1 MNTSHDAYGLQHGD
15 VISNV
20 RVNSKHSTAFYINS
34 IVVFV
39 LSFIALSA
47 FVGFLSYD
55 WARYFNLQSGIG
67 ARLVDFLYNY
77 DKFPL
82 MIILIPAIGCIIQSY
97 KGSRYENF
105 RDSLVVNT
113 TFLTLILILAMYPQL
128 SQGKIVY
135 KLSEAMGF
143 GLMFKVDMMS
153 MIMLITTSILWLA
166 ASIYAHDYMAHENHR
181 NRFFFFLS
189 ITYAAILGTVMAGDI
204 FTLFLF
210 FEIMT
215 FSSYMLVTHC
225 EHDEC
230 IEAGYSYIYMG
241 VMGGLS
247 ILLGMILLYINT
259 GTLEFIP
266 LASKLQH
273 IGFMKYVI
281 MGLFILG
288 FGVKAGMVPV
298 HIWLPKAHP
307 VAPTPASALLSGIMI
322 KIGAYGILRVTTSY
336 FFPAVSE
343 VTSYKDPIWYAS
355 KNLGAVIIWMGIIT
369 MAVGVFMALQQ
380 GNMKKMLAYHSVSQM
395 GYIIMGIGVAVYLGH
410 KGAMGFSGSL
420 YHIINHALFKSILFM
435 VAGVIY
441 LQLHDLNMYNLGG
454 LWRKMPF
461 TAAACLVAALGIT
474 GMPGFNGF
482 ASKSLLHHAI
492 IEAYKYGHPSFKYA
506 EMLFTIISAGTVCS
520 FIKLFGFTFL
530 GKLPEKYEKMDFT
543 KYRIMDM
550 AMGGLAAII
559 MFVGLKPDFI
569 LKKLLLPAAYS
580 ITYDVEFIAKYIEK
594 INFFNST
601 DMTAMVWVYLMGAI
615 IFALGIKFHLFHLH
629 LPEWL
634 RVEYLLFLPLNKLL
648 QFIIDKMTHGHE
660 RGMEAGESMING
672 VSSALNV
679 MAEEHQARSANK
691 EGVIERL
698 ATTISIFTHRY
709 EMSIIKSDVV
719 IYSII
724 LTSVL
729 AILIIFG

>member
-1 MNTSHDAYGLQHGD
+1 MNTSHDAYGLQQGD
-15 VISNV
+15 IITNV
-20 RVNSKHSTAFYINS
+20 GVNSKHSTAFYINS

-39 LSFIALSA
+39 LSVLSVIT
-47 FVGFLSYD
+47 FYGFLYYDFASYL
-55 WARYFNLQSGIG
+55 NLESGI
-67 ARLVDFLYNY
+67 AAKIANFIYHY

-82 MIILIPAIGCIIQSY
+82 LIILVPAIGCIIQSY

-113 TFLTLILILAMYPQL
+113 TFITFILILAMYPQL
-128 SQGKIVY
+128 SQGKIVF
-135 KLSEAMGF
+135 KLSQAMGF
-143 GLMFKVDMMS
+143 GLMFKVDMIS
-153 MIMLITTSILWLA
+153 MIMLLTTSVLWLA
-166 ASIYAHDYMAHENHR
+166 VSIYAHDYMAHENHR
-181 NRFFFFLS
+181 NRFYFFLS

-204 FTLFLF
+204 FTMFLF
-210 FEIMT
+210 FEVMT

-259 GTLEFIP
+259 RTLEFLP
-266 LASKLQH
+266 LASQLQN
-273 IGFMKYVI
+273 IGIMKYVI
-281 MGLFILG
+281 MALFILG

-336 FFPAVSE
+336 FFPAASE
-343 VTSYKDPIWYAS
+343 VSSYKDPIWYAS
-355 KNLGAVIIWMGIIT
+355 KNLGAVIIWMGLIT

-395 GYIIMGIGVAVYLGH
+395 GYIIMGIGVAVYLGY

-441 LQLHDLNMYNLGG
+441 LQIHDLNMYNLGG
-454 LWRKMPF
+454 LWKKMPF

-482 ASKSLLHHAI
+482 ASKSMLHHAI

-506 EMLFTIISAGTVCS
+506 EYLFTIISAGTVCS

-550 AMGGLAAII
+550 AMGGLAALII
-559 MFVGLKPDFI
+559 FVGLKPEFI
-569 LKKLLLPAAYS
+569 LKKFILPAAYS
-580 ITYDVEFIAKYIEK
+580 ITYDPEFIAKYIEK
-594 INFFNST
+594 IDFFNAT
-601 DMTAMVWVYLMGAI
+601 DMTGMFWVYLMGAA

-634 RVEYLLFLPLNKLL
+634 RVEYLVFLPLNKTL
-648 QFIIDKMTHGHE
+648 QFVTDKMTHGHDK
-660 RGMEAGESMING
+660 GIQAGESMING
-672 VSSALNV
+672 VSSALSV
-679 MAEEHQARSANK
+679 MAEEHEARSANK
-691 EGVIERL
+691 DGVIERL
-698 ATTISIFTHRY
+698 ASTISVFTQRY

-729 AILIIFG
+729 AILIIFS

>member
-1 MNTSHDAYGLQHGD
+1 MNSSHDAHDLQHGD
-15 VISNV
+15 IISSV
-20 RVNSKHSTAFYINS
+20 PINSKHSKAFYINS
-34 IVVFV
+34 IVVF
-39 LSFIALSA
+39 FLSA
-47 FVGFLSYD
+47 VALIAFYGFTALDWASYVNLETGFL
-55 WARYFNLQSGIG
+55 AEIANFIHH
-67 ARLVDFLYNY
+67 Y

-82 MIILIPAIGCIIQSY
+82 LIVLIPVIGCIIQSY

-105 RDSLVVNT
+105 RDCMVVNT
-113 TFLTLILILAMYPQL
+113 TFLTLLLVLAMYPQL
-128 SQGKIVY
+128 SHGKIVFRM
-135 KLSEAMGF
+135 SEAMGF
-143 GLMFKVDMMS
+143 GLMFKVDMIS
-153 MIMLITTSILWLA
+153 MIMLVTTSILWLA
-166 ASIYAHDYMAHENHR
+166 VSIYAHDYMAHENHR
-181 NRFFFFLS
+181 NRFYFFLS

-204 FTLFLF
+204 FTMFLF
-210 FEIMT
+210 FEVMT

-259 GTLEFIP
+259 GTLEFMP
-266 LASKLQH
+266 LASKLQD
-273 IGFMKYVI
+273 IGVMKYVI
-281 MGLFILG
+281 MALFILG

-336 FFPAVSE
+336 FFPAASE
-343 VTSYKDPIWYAS
+343 VTSYKDPIWYAA
-355 KNLGAVIIWMGIIT
+355 KNLGAVIIWIGIIT

-395 GYIIMGIGVAVYLGH
+395 GYIIMGIGVAVYLGY
-410 KGAMGFSGSL
+410 KGAMGFSGAL

-454 LWRKMPF
+454 LWRKLPF

-482 ASKSLLHHAI
+482 ASKSILHHAI
-492 IEAYKYGHPSFKYA
+492 IEAYEYGHPSFKYA
-506 EMLFTIISAGTVCS
+506 EYLFTIISAGTVCS

-530 GKLPEKYEKMDFT
+530 GKLPEKYKKMDFT

-550 AMGGLAAII
+550 AMGGLAALVL
-559 MFVGLKPDFI
+559 FVGLKPEFI
-569 LKKLLLPAAYS
+569 LNKFLIPALHNV
-580 ITYDVEFIAKYIEK
+580 TYDHHFIVEHIEH
-594 INFFNST
+594 IHFFNSH
-601 DMTAMVWVYLMGAI
+601 DLMGMIPVYIMGAV
-615 IFALGIKFHLFHLH
+615 IFFLGIKFHLFHLH

-634 RVEYLLFLPLNKLL
+634 RVEYLVFLPINKAL
-648 QFIIDKMTHGHE
+648 QFVTDKMTHGHD
-660 RGMEAGESMING
+660 RSLEAGESMING
-672 VSSALNV
+672 VSTALNI
-679 MAEEHQARSANK
+679 MTEEHEARTANK
-691 EGVIERL
+691 DGIIERL
-698 ATTISIFTHRY
+698 ASTISVFTHKY

-729 AILIIFG
+729 AILIIFS

>member
-1 MNTSHDAYGLQHGD
+1 MNTSHDAYGLHHGD

-34 IVVFV
+34 IVVF
-39 LSFIALSA
+39 ILSA
-47 FVGFLSYD
+47 ISLITFFGLLYYD
-55 WARYFNLQSGIG
+55 WAKYLNLETGIG
-67 ARLVDFLYNY
+67 AKLSNFVLHY
-77 DKFPL
+77 DKFPIL
-82 MIILIPAIGCIIQSY
+82 IILIPAIGCLIQSY

-113 TFLTLILILAMYPQL
+113 TFLTLILILAMYPQVYHG
-128 SQGKIVY
+128 QIVY
-135 KLSEAMGF
+135 KMSQAMGF
-143 GLMFKVDMMS
+143 GLMFKVDMVS
-153 MIMLITTSILWLA
+153 MIMLLTTSILWLA

-181 NRFFFFLS
+181 NRFYFFLS

-204 FTLFLF
+204 FTMFLF
-210 FEIMT
+210 FEVMT

-259 GTLEFIP
+259 GTLEFLP

-273 IGFMKYVI
+273 IGIMKYVI
-281 MGLFILG
+281 MALFILG

-343 VTSYKDPIWYAS
+343 VISYKDPIWYAS

-369 MAVGVFMALQQ
+369 MGVGVFMALQQ

-395 GYIIMGIGVAVYLGH
+395 GYIIMGIGVAVYLGY
-410 KGAMGFSGSL
+410 KGPMGFSGAM

-461 TAAACLVAALGIT
+461 TAVACLVAALGIT

-482 ASKSLLHHAI
+482 ASKSMLHHAI

-506 EMLFTIISAGTVCS
+506 EYLFTIISAGTVCS

-550 AMGGLAAII
+550 AMGGLAGLII
-559 MFVGLKPDFI
+559 FVGLKPEFI
-569 LKKLLLPAAYS
+569 LKKFILPALS
-580 ITYDVEFIAKYIEK
+580 GITYDPEFIAKYIAK
-594 INFFNST
+594 INFFNAT
-601 DMTAMVWVYLMGAI
+601 DMTGMIPVYIMGAV
-615 IFALGIKFHLFHLH
+615 IFFLGIKFHLFHLH
-629 LPEWL
+629 LPVWL
-634 RVEYLLFLPLNKLL
+634 RVEYLVFLPINKTL
-648 QFIIDKMTHGHE
+648 QFLTDKMTHSHD
-660 RGMEAGESMING
+660 RGIEAGESMING
-672 VSSALNV
+672 VSSALNI
-679 MAEEHQARSANK
+679 MAEEHEARHANK
-691 EGVIERL
+691 VGVIERL
-698 ATTISIFTHRY
+698 ASTISIFTHRY

-729 AILIIFG
+729 AILIIFS